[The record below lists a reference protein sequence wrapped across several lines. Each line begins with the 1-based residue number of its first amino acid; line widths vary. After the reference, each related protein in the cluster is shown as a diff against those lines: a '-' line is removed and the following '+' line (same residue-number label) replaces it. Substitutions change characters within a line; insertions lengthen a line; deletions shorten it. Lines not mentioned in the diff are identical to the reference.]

1 MEMKQVYQLVN
12 TSASEVLGKENVLQ
26 EDLQNVVDVGREIEN
41 AQGYD
46 AYVKTLVN
54 HIGRVVFVDRVYR
67 GSAPSVLM
75 DGWEFGS
82 ILEKI
87 SSGIPQA
94 TANESWELEDG
105 ASYDPN
111 IFYQPKVSAKFFNK
125 RVTFEVPMSFAEK
138 QVKQSFSG
146 AEQLNGFLSMLFN
159 AVEKS
164 MTVALDGLIMKTI
177 NNMIGETVYNEYS
190 GGTYTGSSGVRAIN
204 LLYLYNQAH
213 AGATI
218 ANVAT
223 ALQTPEFIRFAIY
236 VIGLYSDRMGK
247 ISTLFNVGGKERF
260 TPTDLQHIVLLSDF
274 AKSAG
279 VYLYDANG
287 QFNVGNLQLP
297 TKAETVPYWQ
307 GSGKTYALTDVSK
320 VNVVTSEN
328 HSIELDGILGV
339 IFDRDAL
346 GVCCMDRR
354 TTTAYNAKAEF
365 YTNFAKYDAGY
376 FNDLNENFVVFFAK

>member
-46 AYVKTLVN
+46 AYAKTLVN

-87 SSGIPQA
+87 SSGIPEA
-94 TANESWELEDG
+94 TVNESWELVDG

-146 AEQLNGFLSMLFN
+146 AEQLNGFLSMLYN

-177 NNMIGETVYNEYS
+177 NNMIGETVYDEYS

-218 ANVAT
+218 ADAKT

-236 VIGLYSDRMGK
+236 TIGLYSDRMAR

-260 TPTDLQHIVLLSDF
+260 TPTDLQHIILLSDF

-287 QFNVGNLQLP
+287 QFNTGNLQLP

-307 GSGKTYALTDVSK
+307 GSGTTYALADVSK
-320 VNVVTSEN
+320 INVITSEN
-328 HSIELDGILGV
+328 HAIELDGIVGV

-376 FNDLNENFVVFFAK
+376 FNDLNENFVVFFVK

>member
-67 GSAPSVLM
+67 GSRPSVLM

-138 QVKQSFSG
+138 QVRQSFSG
-146 AEQLNGFLSMLFN
+146 AEQLNAFLSMLFN

-177 NNMIGETVYNEYS
+177 NNMIGETVYDEYS

-218 ANVAT
+218 ATAEK

-236 VIGLYSDRMGK
+236 VIGLYSDRMAT

-307 GSGKTYALTDVSK
+307 GSGKTYALADVSK

-328 HSIELDGILGV
+328 HSIEIDGILGV

>member
-46 AYVKTLVN
+46 AYAKTLVN

-87 SSGIPQA
+87 SSGIPEA
-94 TANESWELEDG
+94 TVNESWELVDG

-146 AEQLNGFLSMLFN
+146 AEQLNGFLSMLYN

-177 NNMIGETVYNEYS
+177 NNMIGETVYDEYS

-218 ANVAT
+218 ADAKT

-236 VIGLYSDRMGK
+236 TIGLYSDRMAR

-260 TPTDLQHIVLLSDF
+260 TPTDLQHIILLSDF

-287 QFNVGNLQLP
+287 QFNTGNLQLP
-297 TKAETVPYWQ
+297 TRAETVPYWQ
-307 GSGKTYALTDVSK
+307 GSGTTYALADVSK
-320 VNVVTSEN
+320 INVVTSEN
-328 HSIELDGILGV
+328 HAIELDGIVGV

-376 FNDLNENFVVFFAK
+376 FNDLNENFVVFFVK

>member
-1 MEMKQVYQLVN
+1 MKQVYQLVN

-46 AYVKTLVN
+46 AYAKTLVN

-164 MTVALDGLIMKTI
+164 MTVALDGLVMKTI

-218 ANVAT
+218 ATAEK

-236 VIGLYSDRMGK
+236 VIGLYSDRMAK

-307 GSGKTYALTDVSK
+307 GSGTTYSLADVSK
-320 VNVVTSEN
+320 INVVTSEN

>member
-218 ANVAT
+218 ADVGT
-223 ALQTPEFIRFAIY
+223 ALQTPEFIRYAIY

-328 HSIELDGILGV
+328 HSIEIDGILGV

>member
-67 GSAPSVLM
+67 GSRPSVLM

-138 QVKQSFSG
+138 QVRQSFSG
-146 AEQLNGFLSMLFN
+146 AEQLNAFLSMLFN

-218 ANVAT
+218 ATAEK

-236 VIGLYSDRMGK
+236 VIGLYSDRMAT

-307 GSGKTYALTDVSK
+307 GSGKTYALADVSK

>member
-164 MTVALDGLIMKTI
+164 MTVALDGLVMKTI
-177 NNMIGETVYNEYS
+177 NNMIGETVYDEYS

-218 ANVAT
+218 ATVDK

-236 VIGLYSDRMGK
+236 VIGLYSDRMAK

-297 TKAETVPYWQ
+297 TRAETVPYWQ
-307 GSGKTYALTDVSK
+307 GSGTTYSLADVSK
-320 VNVVTSEN
+320 INVVTSEN
-328 HSIELDGILGV
+328 HSIELDGVLGV

>member
-67 GSAPSVLM
+67 GSRPSVLM

-125 RVTFEVPMSFAEK
+125 HVTFEVPMSFAEK
-138 QVKQSFSG
+138 QVRQSFSG
-146 AEQLNGFLSMLFN
+146 AEQLNAFLSMLFN

-218 ANVAT
+218 ATAEK

-236 VIGLYSDRMGK
+236 VIGLYSDRMAT

-307 GSGKTYALTDVSK
+307 GSGTTYALADVSK
-320 VNVVTSEN
+320 INVVTSEN
-328 HSIELDGILGV
+328 HSIEIDGVLGV

>member
-12 TSASEVLGKENVLQ
+12 ASASEVLGKENVLQ

-46 AYVKTLVN
+46 AYAKTLVN

-146 AEQLNGFLSMLFN
+146 AEQLNGFLSMLYN

-177 NNMIGETVYNEYS
+177 NNMIGETVYDEYN

-218 ANVAT
+218 ATVEK

-236 VIGLYSDRMGK
+236 IIGLYSDRMAK

-307 GSGKTYALTDVSK
+307 GSGTTYALADVSK
-320 VNVVTSEN
+320 INVVTSEN
-328 HSIELDGILGV
+328 HSIEIDGVLGV

>member
-1 MEMKQVYQLVN
+1 MKQVYQLVN

-46 AYVKTLVN
+46 AYVKTLIN

-164 MTVALDGLIMKTI
+164 MTVALDGLVMKTI

-218 ANVAT
+218 ATAEK

-236 VIGLYSDRMGK
+236 VIGLYSDRMAK

-307 GSGKTYALTDVSK
+307 GSGTTYSLADVSK
-320 VNVVTSEN
+320 INVVTSEN

>member
-67 GSAPSVLM
+67 GSRPSVLM

-138 QVKQSFSG
+138 QVRQSFSG
-146 AEQLNGFLSMLFN
+146 AEQLNAFLSMLFN

-218 ANVAT
+218 ATAEK

-236 VIGLYSDRMGK
+236 VIGLYSDRMAT

-260 TPTDLQHIVLLSDF
+260 TPADLQHIVLLSDF

-307 GSGKTYALTDVSK
+307 GSGKTYALADVSK

>member
-204 LLYLYNQAH
+204 LLYLYNQSH

-218 ANVAT
+218 ANVET
-223 ALQTPEFIRFAIY
+223 ALQTPEFIRYAIY

-307 GSGKTYALTDVSK
+307 GSGETYALTDVSK

-328 HSIELDGILGV
+328 HSIEIDGILGV

>member
-46 AYVKTLVN
+46 AYAKTLVN

-87 SSGIPQA
+87 SSGIPEA
-94 TANESWELEDG
+94 TVNESWELVDG

-146 AEQLNGFLSMLFN
+146 AEQLNGFLSMLYN

-177 NNMIGETVYNEYS
+177 NNMIGETVYDEYS

-218 ANVAT
+218 ADAKT

-236 VIGLYSDRMGK
+236 TIGLYSDRMAR

-260 TPTDLQHIVLLSDF
+260 TPTDLQHIILLSDF

-287 QFNVGNLQLP
+287 QFNTGNLQLP

-307 GSGKTYALTDVSK
+307 GSGKTYALADVSK
-320 VNVVTSEN
+320 INVVTSEN
-328 HSIELDGILGV
+328 HAIELDGIVGV

-376 FNDLNENFVVFFAK
+376 FNDLNENFVVFFVK

>member
-67 GSAPSVLM
+67 GSRPSVLM

-138 QVKQSFSG
+138 QVRQSFSG
-146 AEQLNGFLSMLFN
+146 AEQLNAFLSMLFN

-218 ANVAT
+218 ATAEK

-236 VIGLYSDRMGK
+236 VIGLYSDRMAT

-307 GSGKTYALTDVSK
+307 GSGKTYALADVSK
-320 VNVVTSEN
+320 INVVTSEN
-328 HSIELDGILGV
+328 HSIEIDGVLGV

>member
-1 MEMKQVYQLVN
+1 MEMKQVYQIVN

-67 GSAPSVLM
+67 GSRPSVLM

-138 QVKQSFSG
+138 QVRQSFSG
-146 AEQLNGFLSMLFN
+146 AEQLNAFLSMLFN

-204 LLYLYNQAH
+204 LLYLYNQVH

-218 ANVAT
+218 ATAEK

-236 VIGLYSDRMGK
+236 VIGLYSDRMAT

-260 TPTDLQHIVLLSDF
+260 TPADLQHIVLLSDF

-307 GSGKTYALTDVSK
+307 GSGKTYALADVSK

>member
-1 MEMKQVYQLVN
+1 MKIKQIYNLVN

-26 EDLQNVVDVGREIEN
+26 EDLTNVVDVGREIEN
-41 AQGYD
+41 AQGID
-46 AYVKTLVN
+46 AYVKSLVN
-54 HIGRVVFVDRVYR
+54 HIGRVIFVDRVYR

-94 TANESWELEDG
+94 TANESWELVDG

-159 AVEKS
+159 SVEKS

-177 NNMIGETVYNEYS
+177 NNMIGETVYDEYS
-190 GGTYTGSSGVRAIN
+190 GGVYTLSSGVRAIN

-213 AGATI
+213 SGATI
-218 ANVAT
+218 STAEEANR
-223 ALQTPEFIRFAIY
+223 TPEFIRFAFYYIS
-236 VIGLYSDRMGK
+236 LYSDRMSK
-247 ISTLFNVGGKERF
+247 ISTLFNVGEKERF
-260 TPTDLQHIVLLSDF
+260 TPKDLQHIVLLSDF
-274 AKSAG
+274 AKAAG

-287 QFNVGNLQLP
+287 QFNTSNLQLP
-297 TKAETVPYWQ
+297 VKPETVPYWQ
-307 GSGKTYALTDVSK
+307 GSGKTYAFSDVSK

-328 HSIELDGILGV
+328 HSVELDGILGV
-339 IFDRDAL
+339 IYDRDAL
-346 GVCCMDRR
+346 GVCCVDKR

>member
-12 TSASEVLGKENVLQ
+12 ASASEVLGKENVLQ

-46 AYVKTLVN
+46 AYAKTLVN

-146 AEQLNGFLSMLFN
+146 AEQLNGFLSMLYN

-177 NNMIGETVYNEYS
+177 NNMIGETVYNEYN

-218 ANVAT
+218 ATVEK

-236 VIGLYSDRMGK
+236 IIGLYSDRMAK

-307 GSGKTYALTDVSK
+307 GSGTTYALADVSK
-320 VNVVTSEN
+320 INVVTSEN
-328 HSIELDGILGV
+328 HSIEIDGVLGV

>member
-12 TSASEVLGKENVLQ
+12 TSASEVLGRENVLQ

-46 AYVKTLVN
+46 AYAKTLVN

-87 SSGIPQA
+87 SSGIPEA
-94 TANESWELEDG
+94 TVNESWELVDG

-146 AEQLNGFLSMLFN
+146 AEQLNGFLSMLYN

-177 NNMIGETVYNEYS
+177 NNMIGETVYDEYS

-218 ANVAT
+218 ADAKT

-236 VIGLYSDRMGK
+236 TIGLYSDRMAR

-260 TPTDLQHIVLLSDF
+260 TPTDLQHIILLSDF

-287 QFNVGNLQLP
+287 QFNTGNLQLP
-297 TKAETVPYWQ
+297 TRAETVPYWQ
-307 GSGKTYALTDVSK
+307 GSGTTYALADVSK
-320 VNVVTSEN
+320 INVVTSEN
-328 HSIELDGILGV
+328 HAIELDGIVGV

-376 FNDLNENFVVFFAK
+376 FNDLNENFVVFFVK

>member
-1 MEMKQVYQLVN
+1 MEMKQVYQIVN

-67 GSAPSVLM
+67 GSRPSVLM

-138 QVKQSFSG
+138 QVRQSFSG
-146 AEQLNGFLSMLFN
+146 AEQLNAFLSMLFN

-177 NNMIGETVYNEYS
+177 NNMIGETVYDEYS

-218 ANVAT
+218 ATAEK

-236 VIGLYSDRMGK
+236 VIGLYSDRMAT

-260 TPTDLQHIVLLSDF
+260 TPADLQHIVLLSDF

-307 GSGKTYALTDVSK
+307 GSGKTYALADVSK

-328 HSIELDGILGV
+328 HSIEIDGILGV

>member
-204 LLYLYNQAH
+204 LLYLYNQSH

-218 ANVAT
+218 ANVET
-223 ALQTPEFIRFAIY
+223 ALQTPEFIRYAIY

-307 GSGKTYALTDVSK
+307 GSGETYALTDVSK